1 MFVHLHTHTEY
12 SLLDGMSKIKDIV
25 TAAKSHNQTALAIT
39 DHGVMHGALEFY
51 FECQAQGIK
60 PIIGLEAYVAK
71 SKLQNKD
78 NSERSPYHLTLLAKN
93 NIGYNN
99 LLKLSS
105 ISHLEGFYYRPR
117 IDREVLEKHNE
128 GLIVLSGCPSGELM
142 THLQNE
148 QEKDAIETIQ
158 WYKKV
163 FGDNYFIEIQ
173 EHDQQQFSRLTPK
186 LIDLAKANNI
196 KLVATNDSHY
206 TSNEQHKFHDLL
218 LCIGTN
224 TTIDDPKRF
233 KLDGDSFYLKTSEE
247 MEKLFQYIP
256 EAIKNTQMIADEVDI
271 QLEFNR
277 TLLPQGETDAERS
290 PTEQL
295 KYLCQEGLKNRYSEV
310 NAKQTERLDYE
321 LRIIEETGFVEYI
334 LIVNDIAQYAKN
346 KKIRIG
352 VRGSAA
358 ASMILYCLGVT
369 NIEPTQYDLVFER
382 FLNPER
388 KEMPDVDFDFPDD
401 KRDEIIQYTAE
412 KYGHDRVAQ
421 IITFGRMGAKAS
433 IRDAGRALGMAY
445 DNVDKIAK
453 LVPDVLNI
461 SIQEAIDSTPEMNEL
476 YKNDAVVKDL
486 LDNALGIEGIAR
498 HASTHAAGI
507 VISAEP
513 LEKIVPLQRPTSTKQ
528 SNTSEIV
535 PTTQFAMDDIAKIGL
550 LKMDYLGLANLTV
563 LEKALTFIKDTKK
576 IDLDLDNLEDGDPK
590 TIELFSEAKT
600 FGIFQME
607 SAGMRSYVKE
617 LKPQNIVEIAAMVAL
632 YRPGPMEQIPNF
644 IDVKHRR
651 STPNYLHD
659 DLAPILDETYGV
671 ITYQD
676 QVLQIVRIFAGYS
689 LGQADVMR
697 KAMGKK
703 IPEVMA
709 AEKERFMSGA
719 SEKGYDEKISEEI
732 FNLIEPFAGYAFN
745 KAHAF
750 SYATIAYQTAYL
762 KAHYPVEFMAA
773 VLCTSGNS
781 LGNNQD
787 KISPT
792 LGECRKLG
800 INILPP
806 DINKSEVNFSIEKE
820 ANNTDSIRFGL
831 SRIKNV
837 GSATADQIVLERK
850 SNQNYASLED
860 FSRRSASKVINKR
873 VIESLGKCGAFD
885 CLADRNNVVDSTEQ
899 IIGLNHMERKLKDTG
914 QKSMFDLFG
923 DEQIM
928 PLPKL
933 ELIQSNYS
941 KDQFGAWEKDLT
953 GFYFSEHPFL
963 KASENI
969 SSYLTVDIVNINEN
983 LSNSNQR
990 VAGVLKK
997 VDFRTTKYN
1006 KKFAIFELEDL
1017 TESKEF
1023 VIWPEK
1029 LQTFE
1034 SLLIPGNVLL
1044 IDILI
1049 QNRNRGLSLQ
1059 TNSIYAYDRDSQKV
1073 IGLDEKDLKKIRPVK
1088 STNFRNPN
1096 QITNN
1101 NIQSLNNLDNKSTK
1115 TEGLNIYIDET
1126 IDIQSDKRRLSRIFN
1141 LINDKPGSTPAYLH
1155 INSLNGQKQSL
1166 FLINVSVD
1174 EHLIRDIKILLG
1186 VLGEIIYQKD
1196 SVSSVSAI

>member
-12 SLLDGMSKIKDIV
+12 SLLDGMSKIKDLV
-25 TAAKSHNQTALAIT
+25 AAAKAHNQTALAIT

-71 SKLQNKD
+71 TTLQNKD

-117 IDREVLEKHNE
+117 IDREVLAKHSE

-142 THLQNE
+142 SHLQNE
-148 QEKDAIETIQ
+148 QEQDAIETIK
-158 WYKKV
+158 WYKKI
-163 FGDNYFIEIQ
+163 FGANYYIEIQ

-186 LIDLAKANNI
+186 LIDLASSHNI
-196 KLVATNDSHY
+196 KVVATNDSHY
-206 TSNEQHKFHDLL
+206 THNEQHKFHDLL

-233 KLDGDSFYLKTSEE
+233 KLDGDSFYLKTSDE
-247 MEKLFQYIP
+247 MKNLFQYIP
-256 EAIKNTQMIADEVDI
+256 DAITNTQFIADQIDI
-271 QLEFNR
+271 KLEFNR
-277 TLLPQGETDAERS
+277 TLLPQGKTQAGRS

-295 KYLCQEGLKNRYSEV
+295 KHLCQEGLEKRYDKINNE
-310 NAKQTERLDYE
+310 QTDRLSYE
-321 LRIIEETGFVEYI
+321 LKIIEETGFVEYI
-334 LIVNDIAQYAKN
+334 LIVNDIAQYARA

-445 DNVDKIAK
+445 DEVDKIAK

-461 SIQEAIDSTPEMNEL
+461 SIQQALDSAPEMNDL
-476 YKNDAVVKDL
+476 YKNDESVKEL

-528 SNTSEIV
+528 SSSSQIV

-563 LEKALTFIKDTKK
+563 LEKTLNFIHETQGV
-576 IDLDLDNLEDGDPK
+576 DLDLDNLEDGDPK

-607 SAGMRSYVKE
+607 SSGMRSYVKE

-644 IDVKHRR
+644 IDVKHQR

-709 AEKERFMSGA
+709 AEKERFISGA
-719 SEKGYDEKISEEI
+719 LERGYDEKIAEEI

-762 KAHYPVEFMAA
+762 KAHFPVEFMAA

-781 LGNNQD
+781 IGNNQD

-792 LGECRKLG
+792 LAECRKIG
-800 INILPP
+800 IDVLPP
-806 DINKSEVNFSIEKE
+806 DINKSKSNFSIEKDS
-820 ANNTDSIRFGL
+820 NNISSIRFGL
-831 SRIKNV
+831 SRIKGV
-837 GSATADQIVLERK
+837 GSATAEQIIQERD
-850 SNQNYASLED
+850 SNNMYISLED
-860 FSRRSASKVINKR
+860 FSRRSSTKVINKR
-873 VIESLGKCGAFD
+873 VVEALSKCGAFD
-885 CLADRNNVVDSTEQ
+885 CLIDRNDIIDSLEQ
-899 IIGLNHMERKLKDTG
+899 IINLNHMERKLKDTG

-933 ELIQSNYS
+933 ELKHSNYT

-953 GFYFSEHPFL
+953 GFYFTEHPFL

-969 SSYLTVDIVNINEN
+969 SAFLSVDIANINES

-1006 KKFAIFELEDL
+1006 KRFATFELEDL
-1017 TESKEF
+1017 TESKDF

-1029 LQTFE
+1029 LQNFE
-1034 SLLIPGNVLL
+1034 SLLIPGNVLV
-1044 IDILI
+1044 IDILV

-1059 TNSIYAYDRDSQKV
+1059 ANAVYAYDRDSQKI
-1073 IGLDEKDLKKIRPVK
+1073 IGLEEKDLKKIQTVK
-1088 STNFRNPN
+1088 NIKNNKQQTTNK
-1096 QITNN
+1096 
-1101 NIQSLNNLDNKSTK
+1101 IQSLNNLDNKSLK
-1115 TEGLNIYIDET
+1115 NEGLNIYIDET
-1126 IDIQSDKRRLSRIFN
+1126 NNIQADKRRLSRIFN
-1141 LINDKPGSTPAYLH
+1141 LIDNESGKTPVYLH
-1155 INSLNGQKQSL
+1155 INSINGQKQSL
-1166 FLINVSVD
+1166 FLSNVSVN

-1186 VLGEIIYQKD
+1186 VLGEIIYEKD
-1196 SVSSVSAI
+1196 SASSVSAV

>member
-12 SLLDGMSKIKDIV
+12 SLLDGMSKIKEIV
-25 TAAKSHNQTALAIT
+25 AAAKAHKQTALAIT

-51 FECQAQGIK
+51 FECQAQDIK

-71 SKLQNKD
+71 TSLENKD

-117 IDREVLEKHNE
+117 IDRSVLEKYSE
-128 GLIVLSGCPSGELM
+128 GIIVLSGCPSGELM

-148 QEKDAIETIQ
+148 QEDDVLETIK
-158 WYKKV
+158 WYKRV
-163 FGDNYFIEIQ
+163 FQENYYIEIQ
-173 EHDQQQFSRLTPK
+173 EHEQQQFSRLTPR
-186 LIDLAKANNI
+186 LIDLANTHNI
-196 KLVATNDSHY
+196 KIVATNDSHY
-206 TSNEQHKFHDLL
+206 TTNEQHKFHDLL

-233 KLDGDSFYLKTSEE
+233 KLDGDSFYLKSSEE
-247 MEKLFQYIP
+247 MEKLFEYIP
-256 EAIKNTQMIADEVDI
+256 EAIYNTQLIADEVNI

-277 TLLPQGETDAERS
+277 TLLPQGTTHEGRS

-295 KYLCQEGLKNRYSEV
+295 EYLCREGLQKRYSAV
-310 NAKQTERLDYE
+310 DKKQTERLKYE
-321 LRIIEETGFVEYI
+321 LKIIEETGFVEYI
-334 LIVNDIAQYAKN
+334 LIVNDIAQYAKE

-445 DNVDKIAK
+445 DDVDKIAK
-453 LVPDVLNI
+453 LIPDVLNI
-461 SIQEAIDSTPEMNEL
+461 SIQQALESAPEMNDL
-476 YKNDAVVKDL
+476 YKNDSKVKEL
-486 LDNALGIEGIAR
+486 IDNALGIEGIAR

-528 SNTSEIV
+528 SLSSQIV

-563 LEKALTFIKDTKK
+563 LEKALDFIKETQN
-576 IDLDLDNLEDGDPK
+576 IDIDLDNLEDGDPK
-590 TIELFSEAKT
+590 TIELFAEART

-607 SAGMRSYVKE
+607 SSGMRSYVKE

-632 YRPGPMEQIPNF
+632 YRPGPMEQIPNY

-651 STPNYLHD
+651 STTKYLHA

-709 AEKERFMSGA
+709 AEKERFISGA
-719 SEKGYDEKISEEI
+719 LEKGYDEKISEEI

-762 KAHYPVEFMAA
+762 KAHFPVEFMAA

-792 LGECRKLG
+792 LAECRKIG
-800 INILPP
+800 IDILPP
-806 DINKSEVNFSIEKE
+806 DINKSKSNFSIEKNSRE
-820 ANNTDSIRFGL
+820 NSSIRFGL

-837 GSATADQIVLERK
+837 GSATAEQIVLERQ
-850 SNQNYASLED
+850 SNKDYTSLED
-860 FSRRSASKVINKR
+860 FSRRSSTKVINKR
-873 VIESLGKCGAFD
+873 VIESLAKCGAFD
-885 CLADRNNVVDSTEQ
+885 CLADRNVVVDSTEQ
-899 IIGLNHMERKLKDTG
+899 IISLNHAERKLKDTG

-928 PLPKL
+928 PLPEL
-933 ELIQSNYS
+933 ELNRSNYT

-953 GFYFSEHPFL
+953 GFYFTEHPFL

-969 SSYLTVDIVNINEN
+969 SSFLSTDIVNINES

-1006 KKFAIFELEDL
+1006 KRFAIFELEDL

-1029 LQTFE
+1029 LQKFE
-1034 SLLIPGNVLL
+1034 PLLVPGNVLMVE
-1044 IDILI
+1044 ILI

-1059 TNSIYAYDRDSQKV
+1059 TNGIYAYDRESQKIV
-1073 IGLDEKDLKKIRPVK
+1073 GFEEKDLKKIQPVK
-1088 STNFRNPN
+1088 KNVSKNADS
-1096 QITNN
+1096 NN
-1101 NIQSLNNLDNKSTK
+1101 NKIHSLNNLDSKSFK
-1115 TEGLNIYIDET
+1115 NEGLNIYIDET
-1126 IDIQSDKRRLSRIFN
+1126 NDIQSDKRRLSRIFN
-1141 LINDKPGSTPAYLH
+1141 LIDDKSGNTPVYLH
-1155 INSLNGQKQSL
+1155 INSIDGKKQSL
-1166 FLINVSVD
+1166 FLSNVSVD

-1186 VLGEIIYQKD
+1186 VLGEIIYEKD
-1196 SVSSVSAI
+1196 SVSSASAI